1 MHQTLSTPATTL
13 STLEWR
19 IVCERHCNMLL
30 EGREDATDA
39 ALLLLRPH
47 LFGIV
52 YWKQRT
58 APLDLPRRHVRT
70 LILENVASLRAADQ
84 TELLTWL
91 AGTDQRIQVVSTTT
105 YPLFP
110 FVTQGIFDERLY
122 YRLNT
127 VKLHID

>member
-1 MHQTLSTPATTL
+1 MHQTLSTPATTVW
-13 STLEWR
+13 TLEWR
-19 IVCERHCNMLL
+19 SVCERHCNILL
-30 EGREDATDA
+30 EGRDDATDA

-47 LFGIV
+47 LFGKV

-58 APLDLPRRHVRT
+58 APLELPRRHVRT
-70 LILENVASLRAADQ
+70 LILENVAGLRAEEQ
-84 TELLTWL
+84 RELVTWL
-91 AGTDQRIQVVSTTT
+91 AAADERIQVVSTTT

-122 YRLNT
+122 YCLNT